1 MRKYNKDG
9 GVPIERTTTLYRK
22 VLDEFIPVSEYSDE
36 FSHSFPEGCHV
47 VVCRPGLSSRK
58 YNIDPDLAPLIAAG
72 RYCEDEISMAIVKA
86 SEQQPTRKPVTQKQ
100 ADAWRAFQK
109 AMGDERYAV
118 QIPSARE
125 CAEAGVKA
133 LVEEAEKLL
142 QHEAVRNA
150 YDHFML
156 MCQLVKEKK

>member
-9 GVPIERTTTLYRK
+9 GVPIQRTTTLYRK
-22 VLDEFIPVSEYSDE
+22 VLDEFIPVSEYSEE
-36 FSHSFPEGCHV
+36 FASGFPEGAHLIIS
-47 VVCRPGLSSRK
+47 RPGMTSRK
-58 YNIDPDLAPLIAAG
+58 YNIDPDFAPLIAAG
-72 RYCEDEISMAIVKA
+72 RYCEDEIAMAIVKA
-86 SEQQPTRKPVTQKQ
+86 SERKPAQ
-100 ADAWRAFQK
+100 AELTKEQVELWNRLSDSL
-109 AMGDERYAV
+109 DEGRFAIE
-118 QIPSARE
+118 IPSARE

-133 LVEEAEKLL
+133 LIEEAEKLL